1 MRLRDF
7 PTRSGT
13 RVGWLDRVSVEA
25 RCCDWQFHVRR
36 LAIIGLFR
44 NASCSRCGRRAFV
57 LEATSDR
64 DWSRWGGDLA
74 ARRLESRRPRRE
86 REAQPEVSA

>member
-13 RVGWLDRVSVEA
+13 RPGWIDRVSVEA
-25 RCCDWQFHVRR
+25 SCCRFRFHVRR
-36 LAIIGLFR
+36 IAIVGLFR
-44 NASCSRCGRRAFV
+44 NAKCSRCGRRAFV
-57 LEATSDR
+57 FEATSDR

-74 ARRLESRRPRRE
+74 AVR
-86 REAQPEVSA
+86 AQRGTEGSS